1 MEFKG
6 TKGKWEV
13 YKPDHIGC
21 VNVSV
26 GKYDG
31 FNGFVELWHHHFEN
45 KQEAEANAKLIASA
59 PEMFEMLKE
68 ANQTIQRLRL
78 LISAHPDCVDG
89 SEFVDYVNF
98 SYKKE
103 KEIEKLLKKITE

>member
-26 GKYDG
+26 GNYDG
-31 FNGFVELWHHHFEN
+31 FNGFVGLWHHHFEN

-59 PEMFEMLKE
+59 PEMFEMLNNIYDKE
-68 ANQTIQRLRL
+68 LDITQKNR
-78 LISAHPDCVDG
+78 
-89 SEFVDYVNF
+89 N
-98 SYKKE
+98 
-103 KEIEKLLKKITE
+103 EIFKLLTKITE

>member
-59 PEMFEMLKE
+59 PEMFEML
-68 ANQTIQRLRL
+68 QRVVLMTET
-78 LISAHPDCVDG
+78 CEG
-89 SEFVDYVNF
+89 NF
-98 SYKKE
+98 SDFRERYNFNIKE
-103 KEIEKLLKKITE
+103 LLTKITE

>member
-21 VNVSV
+21 VNVSI
-26 GKYDG
+26 GNYDG

-59 PEMFEMLKE
+59 PEMFEMLNNIYDKE
-68 ANQTIQRLRL
+68 LDITQKDRN
-78 LISAHPDCVDG
+78 
-89 SEFVDYVNF
+89 
-98 SYKKE
+98 
-103 KEIEKLLKKITE
+103 EIFKLLTKITE